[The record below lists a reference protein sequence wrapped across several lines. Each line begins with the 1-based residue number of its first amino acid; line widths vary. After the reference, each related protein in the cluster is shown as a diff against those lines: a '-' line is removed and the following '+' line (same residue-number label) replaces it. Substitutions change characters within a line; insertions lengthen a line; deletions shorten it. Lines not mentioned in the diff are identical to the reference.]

1 MNKPT
6 TDKAK
11 KIASSATLIGV
22 VAGVPFYESPAYGD
36 ESPLLYITKDG
47 RVKIS
52 DYWELPD
59 YDELM
64 DFGPADA
71 FYKESI

>member
-6 TDKAK
+6 SDKAK
-11 KIASSATLIGV
+11 KITAKATLIGI
-22 VAGVPFYESPAYGD
+22 VAGVPFYESPIYGD

-47 RVKIS
+47 RIKIS
-52 DYWELPD
+52 DYWELPE

-64 DFGPADA
+64 DFGPSDA
-71 FYKESI
+71 FYSESI